1 MKNNLRNDL
10 SVIAKLIQKEEK
22 VLDVGCGDGKLLDFL
37 SKTKNVSCRGIE
49 LKQNGVNQ
57 CVKKGLSVIQGDANF
72 DLSDYPSNAF
82 STVILSQTIQAMIYP
97 DKVIHNLI
105 RIGKRAIISF
115 PNFGFW
121 KVRKDFL
128 FNGLMP
134 KNKILPFEW
143 FDTPNIHLCSCN
155 DFINFCKNKKI
166 NINNFIL
173 LNENGFEMKSN
184 FLKNLLAYQVV
195 FCISKKIK
203 INMIETTIIPILK
216 DNYTYLIKDKKTG
229 IYGLV
234 DPADAKF
241 LISILE
247 KRKISLDFILIT
259 HHHHDHVGGNFE
271 LKKEIS

>member
-37 SKTKNVSCRGIE
+37 SRTKNVNCRGIE

-72 DLSDYPSNAF
+72 DLSDYPSNAC

-97 DKVIHNLI
+97 DKVINNLI

-128 FNGLMP
+128 CNGLMP

-143 FDTPNIHLCSCN
+143 FDTPNIHLCSCD
-155 DFINFCKNKKI
+155 DFVNFCKNKRIK
-166 NINNFIL
+166 INNFIL
-173 LNENGFEMKSN
+173 LNENGFEMKCN

-195 FCISKKIK
+195 FCISKK
-203 INMIETTIIPILK
+203 N
-216 DNYTYLIKDKKTG
+216 
-229 IYGLV
+229 
-234 DPADAKF
+234 
-241 LISILE
+241 
-247 KRKISLDFILIT
+247 
-259 HHHHDHVGGNFE
+259 
-271 LKKEIS
+271 

>member
-37 SKTKNVSCRGIE
+37 SRTKNVNCRGIE

-97 DKVIHNLI
+97 DKVINNLI

-128 FNGLMP
+128 CNGLMP

-143 FDTPNIHLCSCN
+143 FDTPNIHLCSCD
-155 DFINFCKNKKI
+155 DFVNFCKNKRIK
-166 NINNFIL
+166 INNFIL
-173 LNENGFEMKSN
+173 LNENGFEMKCN

-195 FCISKKIK
+195 FCISKK
-203 INMIETTIIPILK
+203 N
-216 DNYTYLIKDKKTG
+216 
-229 IYGLV
+229 
-234 DPADAKF
+234 
-241 LISILE
+241 
-247 KRKISLDFILIT
+247 
-259 HHHHDHVGGNFE
+259 
-271 LKKEIS
+271 

>member
-57 CVKKGLSVIQGDANF
+57 CVKRGLSVIQGDANF

-155 DFINFCKNKKI
+155 DFINLCKNKKI

-195 FCISKKIK
+195 FCISKK
-203 INMIETTIIPILK
+203 N
-216 DNYTYLIKDKKTG
+216 
-229 IYGLV
+229 
-234 DPADAKF
+234 
-241 LISILE
+241 
-247 KRKISLDFILIT
+247 
-259 HHHHDHVGGNFE
+259 
-271 LKKEIS
+271 

>member
-195 FCISKKIK
+195 FCISKK
-203 INMIETTIIPILK
+203 N
-216 DNYTYLIKDKKTG
+216 
-229 IYGLV
+229 
-234 DPADAKF
+234 
-241 LISILE
+241 
-247 KRKISLDFILIT
+247 
-259 HHHHDHVGGNFE
+259 
-271 LKKEIS
+271 

>member
-37 SKTKNVSCRGIE
+37 SKTKNVNCRGIE

-72 DLSDYPSNAF
+72 DLSDYPSNTF

-134 KNKILPFEW
+134 KNKILPF
-143 FDTPNIHLCSCN
+143 
-155 DFINFCKNKKI
+155 
-166 NINNFIL
+166 
-173 LNENGFEMKSN
+173 
-184 FLKNLLAYQVV
+184 
-195 FCISKKIK
+195 
-203 INMIETTIIPILK
+203 
-216 DNYTYLIKDKKTG
+216 
-229 IYGLV
+229 
-234 DPADAKF
+234 
-241 LISILE
+241 
-247 KRKISLDFILIT
+247 
-259 HHHHDHVGGNFE
+259 
-271 LKKEIS
+271 

>member
-37 SKTKNVSCRGIE
+37 SRTKNVNCRGIE

-97 DKVIHNLI
+97 DKVINNLI

-128 FNGLMP
+128 CNGLMP

-143 FDTPNIHLCSCN
+143 FDTPNIHLCSCD
-155 DFINFCKNKKI
+155 DFVNFCRNKRIK
-166 NINNFIL
+166 INNFIL
-173 LNENGFEMKSN
+173 LNENGFEMKCN

-195 FCISKKIK
+195 FCISKK
-203 INMIETTIIPILK
+203 N
-216 DNYTYLIKDKKTG
+216 
-229 IYGLV
+229 
-234 DPADAKF
+234 
-241 LISILE
+241 
-247 KRKISLDFILIT
+247 
-259 HHHHDHVGGNFE
+259 
-271 LKKEIS
+271 

>member
-37 SKTKNVSCRGIE
+37 SKTKNVNCRGIE

-72 DLSDYPSNAF
+72 DLSDYPSNTF

-195 FCISKKIK
+195 FCISKK
-203 INMIETTIIPILK
+203 N
-216 DNYTYLIKDKKTG
+216 
-229 IYGLV
+229 
-234 DPADAKF
+234 
-241 LISILE
+241 
-247 KRKISLDFILIT
+247 
-259 HHHHDHVGGNFE
+259 
-271 LKKEIS
+271 

>member
-37 SKTKNVSCRGIE
+37 SRTKNVNCRGIE

-97 DKVIHNLI
+97 DKVINNLI

-128 FNGLMP
+128 CNGLMP

-143 FDTPNIHLCSCN
+143 FETPNIHLCSCD
-155 DFINFCKNKKI
+155 DFVNFCKNKRIK
-166 NINNFIL
+166 INNFIL
-173 LNENGFEMKSN
+173 LNENGFEMKCN

-195 FCISKKIK
+195 FCISKK
-203 INMIETTIIPILK
+203 N
-216 DNYTYLIKDKKTG
+216 
-229 IYGLV
+229 
-234 DPADAKF
+234 
-241 LISILE
+241 
-247 KRKISLDFILIT
+247 
-259 HHHHDHVGGNFE
+259 
-271 LKKEIS
+271 

>member
-10 SVIAKLIQKEEK
+10 TVIAKLIQKEEK

-155 DFINFCKNKKI
+155 DFINFCKNKRI

-195 FCISKKIK
+195 FCISKK
-203 INMIETTIIPILK
+203 N
-216 DNYTYLIKDKKTG
+216 
-229 IYGLV
+229 
-234 DPADAKF
+234 
-241 LISILE
+241 
-247 KRKISLDFILIT
+247 
-259 HHHHDHVGGNFE
+259 
-271 LKKEIS
+271 